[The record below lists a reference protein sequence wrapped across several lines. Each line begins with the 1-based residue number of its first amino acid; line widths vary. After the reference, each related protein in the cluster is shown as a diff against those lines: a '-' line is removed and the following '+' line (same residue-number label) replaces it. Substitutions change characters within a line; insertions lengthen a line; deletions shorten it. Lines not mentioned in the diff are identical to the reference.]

1 MKVNTM
7 VMTVQVIT
15 FSCAGFT
22 MAQQPHG
29 EMFSFYIKKGAYSH
43 LS

>member
-15 FSCAGFT
+15 FSCAGFI
-22 MAQQPHG
+22 MAQQSHSD
-29 EMFSFYIKKGAYSH
+29 MFSFYIRKGAYSH